1 MSFQRAAKCAMLPRM
16 CGRFVQTA
24 NKDELEEAY
33 NVALPDN
40 AILKPRYNLAPGQP
54 AAVITAGKSGPCVE
68 FCVWGL
74 VPSWAKDQ
82 KMGYKM
88 INARSESVW
97 EKPSFRNPLRYRR
110 CLVPAN
116 GFYEW
121 KATPGEKRKTPYL
134 FTLKDRP
141 LFSFAGLWEVWNDRD
156 GGELYT
162 FTILTR
168 AANTFMKPYHAR
180 MPLILQKEQEGDWL
194 NHAHYRPEELDPVLH
209 AGAVELQAVPV
220 STRVNQV
227 SNDDPECIRPAPE
240 QRELL

>member
-1 MSFQRAAKCAMLPRM
+1 M
-16 CGRFVQTA
+16 CGRFVQAT
-24 NKDELEEAY
+24 KTKQLEKAY
-33 NVALPDN
+33 DVALPDN
-40 AILKPRYNLAPGQP
+40 AMLKPRYNLAPGQP
-54 AAVITAGKSGPCVE
+54 AAVITAGEGGPRVE

-74 VPSWAKDQ
+74 VPGWAKDPN
-82 KMGYKM
+82 MGYKM

-97 EKPSFRNPLRYRR
+97 ERSSFRNPLRYRR

-121 KATPGEKRKTPYL
+121 KATPGEKRKTPYY
-134 FTLKDRP
+134 FTMPDHP

-168 AANTFMKPYHAR
+168 AANAFMKPYHAR
-180 MPLILQKEQEGDWL
+180 MPLILKKGQEGVWL
-194 NHAHYRPEELDPVLH
+194 NHAHYRPQELDPVLR
-209 AGAVELQAVPV
+209 AGDVDLQAVPV

-227 SNDDPECIRPAPE
+227 SNDDPELIKPVPE